1 MDETLKQEALAAY
14 AAYLA
19 AFLAKDKQALD
30 AMMHYPLTYI
40 GEGMSR
46 QFDSFPFDPAK
57 MMAAK
62 QMHTTIDADYEVV
75 MATEKKAHVV
85 LRSATRVRKDGS
97 PIETVSGFYALTRTE
112 AGWKFFAL
120 SDITI
125 PAG

>member
-1 MDETLKQEALAAY
+1 MDERLKDEVLAAF

-19 AFLAKDKQALD
+19 AFLARDKPALD
-30 AMMHYPLTYI
+30 EMMQYPLTYI
-40 GEGMSR
+40 GDGASR

-62 QMHTTIDADYEVV
+62 QMHTTIDADYEAV
-75 MATEKKAHVV
+75 MVTGKKAHVV

-112 AGWKFFAL
+112 SGWKFFAL

-125 PAG
+125 PVA